1 MTMNMITTRPGNVG
15 PKTDQAITIT
25 FWRICYVTPPRGS
38 LYREIPQTKTLGTL
52 RTQLPTIS
60 EDLIV
65 WVTKQNLAKDST
77 APSPK
82 SRHILSLGSINWQLR
97 TLAIQKL
104 VMAGKDFV
112 PVLAKSLQYAEP
124 SIRIISVKYW
134 DIWPRMRPASHC

>member
-15 PKTDQAITIT
+15 PKTGQAITIT
-25 FWRICYVTPPRGS
+25 FWRICYVTLPRGS

-65 WVTKQNLAKDST
+65 WVTKKNLAKDST

-82 SRHILSLGSINWQLR
+82 SRHIRSLDSINWQLR

-104 VMAGKDFV
+104 VMAGKAFV

-134 DIWPRMRPASHC
+134 AIWPRMRPASHC